1 MVSFA
6 QRETVIPDQLAMPD
20 GGIEV
25 VSNPDAL
32 DQRGCLPE
40 NEPPAPPRSCRGFIA
55 SSEREEERFRFV
67 LRRAA
72 HGAPMP
78 YRRHGAVWVGSA

>member
-6 QRETVIPDQLAMPD
+6 QRETGIPDQVGMPD

-78 YRRHGAVWVGSA
+78 YRRHGAEWVGSA